1 MDTSKILV
9 QTSKGENVCL
19 SVNMLYTEMPYSVNH
34 ESPAGQAQCPPQWLM
49 RSHILSLDSNL
60 QNTSSLLTS

>member
-34 ESPAGQAQCPPQWLM
+34 ESPCWASTVPTSVADEK
-49 RSHILSLDSNL
+49 SHPLSGL
-60 QNTSSLLTS
+60 